1 MPNVSS
7 LSDGTSCG
15 EAAGSC
21 TIGTA
26 STGTVGTVT
35 VDYSPQGC
43 WTSEDDQ
50 SIYFRTVSLQHLLC
64 SNGLDWFI
72 CHLGRAPAN
81 LQRNLDFY
89 PD

>member
-26 STGTVGTVT
+26 DGTAGTVGTASA
-35 VDYSPQGC
+35 DSAQGC
-43 WTSEDDQ
+43 CTSEDEQ
-50 SIYFRTVSLQHLLC
+50 SIYFRTVS
-64 SNGLDWFI
+64 S
-72 CHLGRAPAN
+72 
-81 LQRNLDFY
+81 
-89 PD
+89 

>member
-26 STGTVGTVT
+26 GTVS

-43 WTSEDDQ
+43 CTSEDDQ
-50 SIYFRTVSLQHLLC
+50 SIYFRTVGLEHLFNSVVC
-64 SNGLDWFI
+64 F
-72 CHLGRAPAN
+72 A
-81 LQRNLDFY
+81 QMV
-89 PD
+89 

>member
-26 STGTVGTVT
+26 DGTVGNASA
-35 VDYSPQGC
+35 DSAQDC
-43 WTSEDDQ
+43 CTSEDDQ
-50 SIYFRTVSLQHLLC
+50 SIYFRTVS
-64 SNGLDWFI
+64 S
-72 CHLGRAPAN
+72 
-81 LQRNLDFY
+81 
-89 PD
+89 

>member
-26 STGTVGTVT
+26 GTTVS

-43 WTSEDDQ
+43 CTSEDDQ
-50 SIYFRTVSLQHLLC
+50 SIYFRTV
-64 SNGLDWFI
+64 GL
-72 CHLGRAPAN
+72 
-81 LQRNLDFY
+81 
-89 PD
+89 

>member
-21 TIGTA
+21 TIGT
-26 STGTVGTVT
+26 GTVGTVS

-43 WTSEDDQ
+43 CTSEDDQ
-50 SIYFRTVSLQHLLC
+50 SIYFRPVS
-64 SNGLDWFI
+64 F
-72 CHLGRAPAN
+72 
-81 LQRNLDFY
+81 
-89 PD
+89 